1 LNVNSFQLFLNE
13 VFIYLLQCAAL
24 EVEISK
30 VKQEM
35 DNKGRSMDRK
45 TTTLNAIKQDLM
57 KLRSEYVSLLDTE
70 KRSQTEISKEKT
82 EKNNLYLSLVAVE
95 EEANKLR
102 NALNGLETNFMYERD
117 KVVMKYIEKRTEIR
131 SQAFH

>member
-1 LNVNSFQLFLNE
+1 MRY

>member
-1 LNVNSFQLFLNE
+1 MYSS
-13 VFIYLLQCAAL
+13 YLLQCAAL